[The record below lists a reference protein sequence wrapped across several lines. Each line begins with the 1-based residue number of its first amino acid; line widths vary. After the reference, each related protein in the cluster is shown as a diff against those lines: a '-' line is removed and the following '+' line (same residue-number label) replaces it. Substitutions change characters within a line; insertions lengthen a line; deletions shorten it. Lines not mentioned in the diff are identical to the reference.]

1 MWPLLLAALTLS
13 PPPTSRRQL
22 LGRAAVAAAAAA
34 AAAEVPVLAAHAEP
48 SFFST
53 LQGPIQDVIA
63 PGHWVGQLAG
73 INSKTDRWDMKMHL
87 WTRPV
92 RTQSGGAQR
101 DARGDIWVRCSYG
114 ALPAPAPSRKV
125 ATVALG

>member
-1 MWPLLLAALTLS
+1 MEDLSLGLILQILNDETATCCGPRPDYLTEAELGNIYVERS
-13 PPPTSRRQL
+13 SGRVLPRR
-22 LGRAAVAAAAAA
+22 RTR
-34 AAAEVPVLAAHAEP
+34 
-48 SFFST
+48 S
-53 LQGPIQDVIA
+53 
-63 PGHWVGQLAG
+63 
-73 INSKTDRWDMKMHL
+73 SKTDRWDMKMHL

-114 ALPAPAPSRKV
+114 TPPAPAPSRKV